1 MLSQRLSRPHIG
13 STLGEQSVLQRF
25 GVFLVVLLSSTAAI
39 AQPATSDATTWVADL
54 ASRYGTTPNIAY
66 LDGNPAALDVY
77 APRNGTAP
85 VPAVIYFHGGGWT
98 GGDKTVALLR
108 ALPYLEMGWAVVNVN
123 YRLGLA
129 PAAVEDCRCAL
140 RWVIRN
146 AAKYHFDVNK
156 LVVTGDSAG
165 SHLALTTG
173 MLPESAGLD
182 RQCPGPEELKVAAIV
197 NWYGVT
203 DVADLLEGANQ
214 QPYAV
219 RWLGGVPDREKV
231 ARLVSPL
238 EYVRAGLPPI
248 LTVHGEADSIAPFSH
263 AVRCTR
269 HSTTPKSRINCWQ
282 SQAAITAA
290 SHATVHQ
297 DICHDPRVPEQIR
310 NCPNQKLKRST
321 VQRQD

>member
-1 MLSQRLSRPHIG
+1 VPH
-13 STLGEQSVLQRF
+13 RF
-25 GVFLVVLLSSTAAI
+25 GVFLFVLFLSTAAI
-39 AQPATSDATTWVADL
+39 AQPATPDATTWVADL
-54 ASRYGTTPNIAY
+54 ASRYGVTPNIAY
-66 LDGNPAALDVY
+66 LAGNQATLDVY
-77 APRNGTAP
+77 APRNAGATAP

-98 GGDKTVALLR
+98 GGDKAVALLR

-146 AAKYHFDVNK
+146 ATKYHVDVNK

-182 RQCPGPEELKVAAIV
+182 RQCPGRVELKVAAIV

-203 DVADLLEGANQ
+203 DVADLLDGANQ

-219 RWLGGVPDREKV
+219 RWLSGVPDRDKV
-231 ARLVSPL
+231 ARRVSPL

-248 LTVHGEADSIAPFSH
+248 LTVHGEADSIAPYSH
-263 AVRCTR
+263 AVRL
-269 HSTTPKSRINCWQ
+269 HK
-282 SQAAITAA
+282 ALDA
-290 SHATVHQ
+290 VK
-297 DICHDPRVPEQIR
+297 V
-310 NCPNQKLKRST
+310 PNQLLTIPGGDHGSFTRDDFIRIYATIREFLNKHGVAK
-321 VQRQD
+321 